1 MISNYLKKYFKENGI
16 TQQEVS
22 DRTDIERPKLN
33 LSLNGKRKLTAEEL
47 IDIAIVFNL
56 DLNKIKEI
64 IQSSYLKWFLKYGL
78 RRYALSITKTYHRL

>member
-22 DRTDIERPKLN
+22 DRTGIERPKVN
-33 LSLNGKRKLTAEEL
+33 LSLNGKRKLTADEL
-47 IDIAIVFNL
+47 IKIAIVFDL

-64 IQSSYLKWFLKYGL
+64 IRQWFPL
-78 RRYALSITKTYHRL
+78 R